1 MRYLNAD
8 RVLPAELVQAIQ
20 KYVQGEYLYI
30 PTKNRAKTS
39 VTDYRMELE
48 KRDAHIYS
56 KYLLGMSTRHL
67 APKYNLSESS
77 IRRIVRKKRRSYM
90 TLAAKI
96 PEILSHWGLQG
107 EPVQQIYD
115 TVWQVG
121 ENHVLKVYQ
130 DLEMLERNSKIADI
144 LCGMQIPVGKAVP
157 TSDGRQYAAEKGTFY
172 FLAEKLPGSSLVDH
186 KHIADNA
193 AAMGEIIARLHIAF
207 KKCEDNLDFWNNS
220 LLDEMNGWIRKGLED
235 SGWKYVKKDEY
246 ETVVSRLAAVY
257 DELPVQPIH
266 RDIHFG
272 NFLFSGGKFSGY
284 IDFDLSQKNI
294 RIFDLCYFLLGLLS
308 EEEKLPVTEEQWF
321 SFVRD
326 VFAGYTS
333 RLELSPAEISAVPCV
348 MECIELLFVS
358 YFDGIQDI
366 LCAEDARKL
375 FEFVRKREC
384 RILDTLRII

>member
-20 KYVQGEYLYI
+20 NYVQGEYLYI
-30 PTKNRAKTS
+30 PTKNRSKTS

-77 IRRIVRKKRRSYM
+77 IRRIVLKKRRTYM
-90 TLAAKI
+90 TIAAEI

-107 EPVQQIYD
+107 ETVRQIYN

-172 FLAEKLPGSSLVDH
+172 FLAEKLPGSSLADH
-186 KHIADNA
+186 RHIADNA
-193 AAMGEIIARLHIAF
+193 AAMGEIIVRLHIAF
-207 KKCEDNLDFWNNS
+207 KKCEDKLDFWNNS

-235 SGWKYVKKDEY
+235 NKKPSYPGW
-246 ETVVSRLAAVY
+246 R
-257 DELPVQPIH
+257 
-266 RDIHFG
+266 R
-272 NFLFSGGKFSGY
+272 
-284 IDFDLSQKNI
+284 
-294 RIFDLCYFLLGLLS
+294 
-308 EEEKLPVTEEQWF
+308 
-321 SFVRD
+321 
-326 VFAGYTS
+326 YTMNYRYS
-333 RLELSPAEISAVPCV
+333 
-348 MECIELLFVS
+348 
-358 YFDGIQDI
+358 
-366 LCAEDARKL
+366 
-375 FEFVRKREC
+375 
-384 RILDTLRII
+384 